1 MEVIKKSGLVFL
13 ERSASSHL
21 NRDEKFSQIF
31 LLIPQKTTLF
41 SLKNFWRIYNHC
53 YNAQYKKP
61 TKNKT

>member
-31 LLIPQKTTLF
+31 LLIPKKITIF
-41 SLKNFWRIYNHC
+41 FLKNF
-53 YNAQYKKP
+53 
-61 TKNKT
+61 

>member
-13 ERSASSHL
+13 ERSASSSHL

-31 LLIPQKTTLF
+31 LLIPQKATLF

-53 YNAQYKKP
+53 YSTNKP
-61 TKNKT
+61 TKAKI